1 MKLSFTAAVAAA
13 AFSTHASAFKV
24 VLDSD
29 NEYCIMQVK
38 YSGATGTE
46 WAVSSSTGAIESN
59 GAATLAVLTNGNGN
73 PTIAQNGVNDPT
85 GEILIAVRAA
95 SPITVYDPVSGDV
108 LTGASLP
115 TMNPSTLD
123 WCQSYS
129 TFAPEHYCKADG
141 AWVGSGQEGTLGG
154 TLKECCENNHP
165 ESVYNSCIEKATGIV
180 SMGDASWYGDQTDQ
194 KCVRNCDTLN
204 LFDPAS
210 TNSLS
215 LHSFADDPA
224 GSSNTEY
231 ECGGLRPEWLD
242 QDYVDEDVCCE
253 NVFTSLQEDF
263 CAYKSTTGSAP
274 APTPAYTGTYE
285 WYVDGS
291 NSICKQD
298 CVVGSVTPTSS
309 PATSAS
315 CGGTI
320 EASSVSLYTSEA
332 DCCSAQ
338 LAWLPSAGCEA
349 RSIAGENNPTDLF
362 WASSDG
368 CREDCTGST
377 NCESAPSSA
386 KLYSDAE
393 ECCKKANNWLDL
405 EWCETRAARDFSS
418 TSTGTGQWFVDYE
431 DGVCHKDCGNSSP
444 ECELATSGSLNFFSS
459 ASDCCKGSLG
469 SVDQDA
475 CVQGST
481 QGLTISTVPTNKW
494 YVASG
499 GSGSD
504 QPCKEDCETSGSAPS
519 CGGIVAK
526 NGIRLYDS
534 ASDCCKQA
542 YSWVDSD
549 LCEKQSGNADQHTL
563 KWYVDYGANVCKLDC
578 EVDSTNPECDGY
590 PEEQSTKMFTS
601 ASACCAAKLSWITK
615 ETCETASIT
624 GVDPTDSD
632 SPGTGAWRKND
643 SWSYCVLDCKESGNI
658 AAGDN
663 ILDVQPFVSS
673 DVKFYGT
680 NAVNLVIGDGYP
692 PHCDGVTSDSSATQ
706 YEGSVTNCC
715 KSINWVQAEVC
726 YYLSTLGTPTQKY
739 FADPSDRT
747 KCVVHQSEDT
757 ATDYTTTPAVVCVAG
772 KVTSPTDSA
781 GVDCVED
788 IGVST
793 KLYDSL
799 DKCCKTNVS
808 WDVDSCKYGSQGTD
822 APGSGDYYIDW
833 SIEQCVQDCN
843 TEATGSQCN
852 GIAKSWQTTFGS
864 EETCCKQISWVN
876 RRDCLYY
883 QTR

>member
-24 VLDSD
+24 VVDSD
-29 NEYCIMQVK
+29 NNYCIMQVK
-38 YSGATGTE
+38 YIPGNDWDTDSA
-46 WAVSSSTGAIESN
+46 GAIT
-59 GAATLAVLTNGNGN
+59 TLPSSIPVYNDGNGDN
-73 PTIAQNGVNDPT
+73 TIAQNGVNDPT
-85 GEILIAVRAA
+85 GEILAAVQALG
-95 SPITVYDPVSGDV
+95 SVTVYDPVSGNA
-108 LTGASLP
+108 LATQ
-115 TMNPSTLD
+115 PSTIPGPLD

-141 AWVGSGQEGTLGG
+141 AWVGSGQKGTLGG
-154 TLKECCENNHP
+154 TLKECCEDNHP

-204 LFDPAS
+204 LFDPDS
-210 TNSLS
+210 TGSLS
-215 LHSFADDPA
+215 LHSFAVA

-242 QDYVDEDVCCE
+242 QDYADEDACCDD
-253 NVFTSLQEDF
+253 VFTSLQGDF
-263 CAYKSTTGSAP
+263 CAYKSTTGSADP
-274 APTPAYTGTYE
+274 PTPAYTGTSE

-298 CVVGSVTPTSS
+298 CIAGTPV
-309 PATSAS
+309 S

-320 EASSVSLYTSEA
+320 EAASVELYTSA
-332 DCCSAQ
+332 ANCCSAQ

-349 RSIAGENNPTDLF
+349 RSTAGENNPTDLF

-368 CREDCTGST
+368 CREDCTGGT

-405 EWCETRAARDFSS
+405 EWCETRAASDFSS

-431 DGVCHKDCGNSSP
+431 DGVCHKDCGDNSA

-504 QPCKEDCETSGSAPS
+504 QPCKADCETSGSAPS

-542 YSWVDSD
+542 YNWVDSD
-549 LCEKQSGNADQHTL
+549 LCELQSENADQHTDL
-563 KWYVDYGANVCKLDC
+563 WYVDYGANVCKQDC
-578 EVDSTNPECDGY
+578 EVDSNYPECDGY

-601 ASACCAAKLSWITK
+601 ASACCAAKLSWILK

-643 SWSYCVLDCKESGNI
+643 SWSYCVLDCKESGTI
-658 AAGDN
+658 AAGDS
-663 ILDVQPFVSS
+663 ILDVQPLVSS
-673 DVKFYGT
+673 GMKYYGT
-680 NAVNLVIGDGYP
+680 AAVDLVIGSSYP
-692 PHCDGVTSDSSATQ
+692 EPCDGVTSDSSATQ
-706 YEGSVTNCC
+706 YQGSLTNCC

-747 KCVVHQSEDT
+747 KCVVHQTEDT
-757 ATDYTTTPAVVCVAG
+757 AATGFYTTTPAVVCAAG
-772 KVTSPTDSA
+772 KVTSPADSE
-781 GVDCVED
+781 GVECVED

-799 DKCCKTNVS
+799 DECCKTNVS
-808 WDVDSCKYGSQGTD
+808 WDVDTCKYGSQGD
-822 APGSGDYYIDW
+822 EAPGSGDYYIDW
-833 SIEQCVQDCN
+833 SIEKCVQDCN
-843 TEATGSQCN
+843 IEAPGSQCN